1 MAKAQNT
8 IQNNTFRLKKRR
20 DFLRL
25 QHNGVKQVMT
35 DFILQACFSPNELPD
50 SRFGYTASK
59 KIGNAVARN
68 RAKRRMRALAT
79 LNASVMRAHTDYV
92 LIARKSILHTPFN
105 KLVADMA
112 AALLAVHK
120 KLDKKPQT
128 HLKSPSDRPSPA
140 NIKGE

>member
-1 MAKAQNT
+1 
-8 IQNNTFRLKKRR
+8 
-20 DFLRL
+20 
-25 QHNGVKQVMT
+25 
-35 DFILQACFSPNELPD
+35 LQACFSPNELPD

-128 HLKSPSDRPSPA
+128 HLKSPSDRPLPA
-140 NIKGE
+140 NIKGD

>member
-8 IQNNTFRLKKRR
+8 IQNNSFRLKKRS

-35 DFILQACFSPNELPD
+35 DFILQACRCPDELPY

-79 LNASVMRAHTDYV
+79 LNASAIWAHTDYV

>member
-8 IQNNTFRLKKRR
+8 IQKNMFRLKKRS

-25 QHNGVKQVMT
+25 QHQGVKQVMA
-35 DFILQACFSPNELPD
+35 DFILQACSSPNELAD

-105 KLVADMA
+105 KLVVDMA
-112 AALLAVHK
+112 AALLAAHK
-120 KLDKKPQT
+120 KLDKKPKT
-128 HLKSPSDRPSPA
+128 YLKSPSDRLSTA
-140 NIKGE
+140 NKKGE

>member
-8 IQNNTFRLKKRR
+8 IQHNMFRLKKRS

-25 QHNGVKQVMT
+25 QHKGVKQVMA
-35 DFILQACFSPNELPD
+35 DFILQACSSPNELAD

-105 KLVADMA
+105 KLVVDMA

-128 HLKSPSDRPSPA
+128 YLKSPSDRLSPA